1 MTEHTIKAFDQELSE
16 LSGKIDEMSRLAEK
30 QVKDATEALDK
41 RDAALAALVVAAD
54 THVDAL
60 QREIEQKAVA
70 IIARRQP
77 VAVDLREIVGA
88 IRIANDLERIADL
101 AKSSA
106 KRVLVLGDTFPPNSV
121 MLQLHRMVEL
131 LLAQLTKVAQ
141 SYQRRD
147 VASALEVWRK
157 DQEIDALHVS
167 LFRELLT
174 YMMENPRNITFSTHA
189 LFCSKNIERMGDHA
203 TNIAETIYYIVQGQ
217 PLLEERPKANMTS
230 TAPSA

>member
-1 MTEHTIKAFDQELSE
+1 MDSLDFAPAPIIQGKKEALMTEHTIKAFDQELSE

-88 IRIANDLERIADL
+88 IRIANDLERIAD
-101 AKSSA
+101 
-106 KRVLVLGDTFPPNSV
+106 
-121 MLQLHRMVEL
+121 
-131 LLAQLTKVAQ
+131 
-141 SYQRRD
+141 
-147 VASALEVWRK
+147 
-157 DQEIDALHVS
+157 
-167 LFRELLT
+167 
-174 YMMENPRNITFSTHA
+174 
-189 LFCSKNIERMGDHA
+189 
-203 TNIAETIYYIVQGQ
+203 
-217 PLLEERPKANMTS
+217 
-230 TAPSA
+230 